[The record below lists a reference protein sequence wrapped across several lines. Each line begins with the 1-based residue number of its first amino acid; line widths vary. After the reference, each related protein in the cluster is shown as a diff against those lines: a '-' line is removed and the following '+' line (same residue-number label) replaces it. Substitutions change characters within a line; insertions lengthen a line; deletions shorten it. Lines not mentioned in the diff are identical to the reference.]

1 MQSALQKIQT
11 EAVERKR
18 ILKKSKALGLTS
30 NVILKHKRKKKGG
43 KAKKSQSNN
52 WSTFAFLR

>member
-52 WSTFAFLR
+52 